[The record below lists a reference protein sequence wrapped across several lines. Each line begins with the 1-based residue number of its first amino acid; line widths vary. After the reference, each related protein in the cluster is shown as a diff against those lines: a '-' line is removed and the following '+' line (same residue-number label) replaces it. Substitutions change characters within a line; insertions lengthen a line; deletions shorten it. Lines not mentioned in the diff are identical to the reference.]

1 MEGILYAEVY
11 LICMIV
17 AGLLLFWTSR
27 ARLLSTSERWLQAVL
42 VTFLVNFT
50 VNFFFTLFSRGLI
63 DIGSQR
69 VAVSYA
75 LKTLYFITLDIGVF
89 AWCGYAENEQHS
101 SIFKRSRGRLH
112 IVLLAVPIVAVLINL
127 WTQHT
132 FSISADGEY
141 KRAWAYHAQMIYLFL
156 CSAVCSVRLMQQA
169 RRESDPIRYSRLRTL
184 ATFPICILAAWIL
197 SLFGESIPVIC
208 VCITIELLCF
218 YVAGINLQVSVDKL
232 TQVNNRQNLLSY
244 LSYKINNHEET
255 VYLIMMD
262 VDEFKTI
269 NDTYGHLAGDDALIC
284 VAKALKQACAQFK
297 KRPFIARYGGD
308 EFVVILEGT
317 ADDLAAVKERILA
330 EAARF
335 NGPDRPYA
343 IGLSIGSAAYVQG
356 MTTQE
361 LIAVADEELYKIKHA
376 RKNETGRKRGQ
387 DRW

>member
-1 MEGILYAEVY
+1 MESILYAEVY
-11 LICMIV
+11 LICMII
-17 AGLLLFWTSR
+17 AGLLLYWTSR
-27 ARLLSTSERWLQAVL
+27 AHLLSTSERWLQAVL
-42 VTFLVNFT
+42 ITFLVNFT
-50 VNFFFTLFSRGLI
+50 VDCFFTLFSNGLI
-63 DIGSQR
+63 SIGSQSI
-69 VAVSYA
+69 VVSYA
-75 LKTLYFITLDIGVF
+75 LKTLYFITLDVGVY

-101 SIFKRSRGRLH
+101 SIFKRGWGGLH
-112 IVLLAVPIVAVLINL
+112 TVLLAIPVAAVLINL
-127 WTQHT
+127 LTRHT
-132 FSISADGEY
+132 FSISAEGEY
-141 KRAWAYHAQMIYLFL
+141 KHAWAYHAHMIYLFL
-156 CSAVCSVRLMQQA
+156 CTSICSIRLLRHA

-184 ATFPICILAAWIL
+184 ATFPICILVAWIL
-197 SLFGESIPVIC
+197 SFFGEAVPVIC

-262 VDEFKTI
+262 IDKFKTI

-317 ADDLAAVKERILA
+317 TDDLAAVEERIHA

-335 NGPDRPYA
+335 NGPNRPYR
-343 IGLSIGSAAYVQG
+343 ISLSIGSAAYIQG
-356 MTTQE
+356 MSAQE
-361 LIAVADEELYKIKHA
+361 LIEVADGELYKIKHA
-376 RKNETGRKRGQ
+376 HQNETGRKRVQ